1 MRHLV
6 INEHRRVSI
15 GPEVSREQADQLRR
29 FDDAHA
35 ARFGGHVFDWS
46 GAQHFSARSYV
57 GVVEVP
63 GLSVEILPKI
73 DRPPS
78 QSGCRHNVLYMLEVG
93 GGLRARRRS
102 TASLQ
107 STDAPLLDAFASIF
121 ADTLLQELQVGFDRG
136 YTTHEANLSTVRG
149 RLVLSEHAR
158 RNAIQQQRVYVRYD
172 EFTADT
178 ALNRTLKAAAR
189 HLVRRVRSF
198 DAARRLREVIAR
210 FDEVTD
216 VSAAQAL
223 QPVLL
228 TRQNER
234 FRDLLDFARL
244 VLAGGSPQP
253 IAGAER
259 SFSLLFPMYLVFE
272 RFIAGLLRRHVAFLA
287 AGGLR
292 VVAQA
297 RGVHLAHHG
306 GDNVFELQPDVLGL
320 DDHGETAFVL
330 DTKWKVV
337 DAERPTTGV
346 NQADAYQMFAYA
358 ERFRAPLTT
367 LLYPSLSPTT
377 FDDLAFAAGGRK
389 LRVATLDLSGDLRAE
404 TDRLT
409 RDVAAVLSKSSPP
422 N

>member
-1 MRHLV
+1 MHHLV
-6 INEHRRVSI
+6 ITEHRRVSI
-15 GPEVSREQADQLRR
+15 GPDVSREQADRLRR

-46 GAQHFSARSYV
+46 GGQHFTARSYV

-73 DRPPS
+73 DRTS
-78 QSGCRHNVLYMLEVG
+78 ERGCRHNVLYMLEVG
-93 GGLRARRRS
+93 GRLRARRRA
-102 TASLQ
+102 TASLH
-107 STDAPLLDAFASIF
+107 STDAPLLDAFAALF
-121 ADTLLQELQVGFDRG
+121 ADTLLHELQVGFDRG

-149 RLVLSEHAR
+149 RLVLAEHVR
-158 RNAIQQQRVYVRYD
+158 RNTIQRQRVYVRFD

-178 ALNRTLKAAAR
+178 PLNRTLKCAAH

-216 VSAAQAL
+216 VPAAQAL

-234 FRDLLDFARL
+234 FRAQLEFAQL

-272 RFIAGLLRRHVAFLA
+272 RFVAGLLRRHAR
-287 AGGLR
+287 GGLR

-306 GDNVFELQPDVLGL
+306 GGDVFELQPDVLGL

-330 DTKWKVV
+330 DTKWKLV

-346 NQADAYQMFAYA
+346 SQSDAYQMFAYA

-367 LLYPSLSPTT
+367 LLYPSLGPTT
-377 FDDLAFAAGGRK
+377 FDDLQFTAGGRR
-389 LRVATLDLSGDLRAE
+389 LRVATLDLRGDLRAE
-404 TDRLT
+404 TARLT
-409 RDVAAVLSKSSPP
+409 RDVTTVLATS
-422 N
+422 